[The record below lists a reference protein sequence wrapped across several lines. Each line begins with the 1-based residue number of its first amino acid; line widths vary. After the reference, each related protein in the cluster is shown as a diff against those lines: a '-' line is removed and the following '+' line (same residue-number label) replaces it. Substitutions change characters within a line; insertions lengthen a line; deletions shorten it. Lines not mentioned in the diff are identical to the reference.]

1 LYLEKLLRLA
11 EVQVKGLQGQDG
23 ETRRLYCGNDL
34 THLESKKLFYDTKKD
49 FRKKHMTDGTMVA
62 FRYI

>member
-34 THLESKKLFYDTKKD
+34 THLEGKHKIMTGKKLLKRGRRPAETRV
-49 FRKKHMTDGTMVA
+49 RKV
-62 FRYI
+62 